1 LCHFVLDG
9 VGSKGYKATGL
20 CKACS
25 AGMTF
30 QKANAQTF
38 LKVFEPCARSPKGKV
53 GLVGR
58 LGNGACSCDRKKKT
72 KALKVK
78 TKWVHGA

>member
-1 LCHFVLDG
+1 MLDS
-9 VGSKGYKATGL
+9 VGSKGYKATSL
-20 CKACS
+20 CKPCS

-30 QKANAQTF
+30 QKTNTQTF
-38 LKVFEPCARSPKGKV
+38 LKFFEPCACSPKGKV
-53 GLVGR
+53 GLVGC
-58 LGNGACSCDRKKKT
+58 LGNGASSCDCKKKA